1 MKFCNIKLGWSL
13 HLSLS
18 ADPKVSMEEKS
29 ENIWSVSL
37 SFSVCDTRMFT
48 LIGTVEE
55 KGLTFLPV
63 QYFWL
68 PFFRES
74 VKAKIFFSDN
84 GTYPEVHLQCECSVS
99 DSPLFFFFALLVHG
113 QLQCLSS
120 FSPFWVSAQKHD
132 LTTEKTPEFVMMS
145 LLWWCS
151 RVFAFLGFER
161 EIVYFLFSPS
171 LKWVLWGLEEV
182 AESGQW
188 WWGQREDD
196 WKRVERVEEGSWREK
211 GFSHF

>member
-74 VKAKIFFSDN
+74 VKAEIFFLFSDN

-132 LTTEKTPEFVMMS
+132 HGKNSRVCNDESSVMM
-145 LLWWCS
+145 
-151 RVFAFLGFER
+151 F
-161 EIVYFLFSPS
+161 
-171 LKWVLWGLEEV
+171 
-182 AESGQW
+182 
-188 WWGQREDD
+188 
-196 WKRVERVEEGSWREK
+196 
-211 GFSHF
+211 

>member
-1 MKFCNIKLGWSL
+1 MICFSIFFCMWHKDVYFYWDCGRERFD
-13 HLSLS
+13 LSPRTILLAS
-18 ADPKVSMEEKS
+18 IFQGK
-29 ENIWSVSL
+29 
-37 SFSVCDTRMFT
+37 C
-48 LIGTVEE
+48 
-55 KGLTFLPV
+55 
-63 QYFWL
+63 
-68 PFFRES
+68 ES
-74 VKAKIFFSDN
+74 GDIFFSDN